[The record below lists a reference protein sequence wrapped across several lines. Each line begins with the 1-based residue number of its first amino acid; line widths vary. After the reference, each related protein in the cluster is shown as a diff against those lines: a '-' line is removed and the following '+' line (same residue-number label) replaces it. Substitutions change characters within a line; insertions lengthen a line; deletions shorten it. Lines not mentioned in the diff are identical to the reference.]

1 MNAVVLIYFLILGSN
16 DIVSQIISKHIS
28 EFYPYN
34 GYYLGNDFNCKFV
47 YERFLNILIR
57 PLRFYIEQFQSHRI
71 NTATTTMTTVS
82 PSNLQSNSST
92 IINCQLIERN
102 AQSSYKKFNNFN
114 DNGLELSSSL
124 SSSASTSSTE
134 STSSSSLSMFED
146 ECHISSDFTLNESQ
160 NFSSNI
166 STFLNETTLS
176 WDNTSTFNELL
187 TDNSSIYQ
195 QKLIQTS
202 CDLLLKF
209 ISEFNAY
216 SLGLINTKVLHS
228 KQNIFP
234 IQNECC
240 TPSRFGRRSLT
251 KCWETGSGSP
261 EAICFWVNKPGIY
274 ISGVRVYSSILFKFK
289 YQLQLLDQAFDDNK
303 TDKYDFKWKT
313 IASVSGVYFHEDNAK
328 NNKSNDV
335 CDIRFEHPILIHP
348 NIKYALLFK
357 NHSQYSYSGDMG
369 MAQVRGDDDTVFMFM
384 DCSLSKN
391 GTNLNR
397 GQIPQILYFN
407 IPFTNTNKDNE
418 NQALSNNS
426 LFDNYLSKKSIIT
439 MFKMAIDIFQN
450 ILQSLIESINE
461 KITEFN
467 NLNSLSSSHSRQ
479 ESLAESVRDT
489 KILSLIYKIFDSI
502 FIRQYLPLFIMHL
515 KNLKFDHSLSKD
527 LIISMSDLIPL
538 ISSLNQLI
546 HSHFQ
551 QYGGCSLKD
560 YKGTTHHITVESDHP
575 YKFVSVTNYL
585 VRFPK
590 TVKFMTIEF
599 DPKCCTSQPSD
610 YLEVTSIL

>member
-1 MNAVVLIYFLILGSN
+1 
-16 DIVSQIISKHIS
+16 
-28 EFYPYN
+28 
-34 GYYLGNDFNCKFV
+34 
-47 YERFLNILIR
+47 
-57 PLRFYIEQFQSHRI
+57 
-71 NTATTTMTTVS
+71 MTTVS

-92 IINCQLIERN
+92 IINCQLMERS
-102 AQSSYKKFNNFN
+102 AQSSYKKFNNYI

-124 SSSASTSSTE
+124 SSSNSSSSSSTE

-146 ECHISSDFTLNESQ
+146 ECHISSDFTINESQ

-166 STFLNETTLS
+166 STFFNETTLS
-176 WDNTSTFNELL
+176 WDNTSTINELL

-195 QKLIQTS
+195 QKLIQVS

-216 SLGLINTKVLHS
+216 SLGLINTKIFHS

-240 TPSRFGRRSLT
+240 TPSRFCRRSLT

-261 EAICFWVNKPGIY
+261 EAICFWVNKSGIY
-274 ISGVRVYSSILFKFK
+274 ISGVKVYSSVLTKFK
-289 YQLQLLDQAFDDNK
+289 YQLQLLDQAFDDIK

-313 IASVSGVYFHEDNAK
+313 IASVSGVYFHEDNSK
-328 NNKSNDV
+328 NKSTDV
-335 CDIRFEHPILIHP
+335 VDIRFERPILIQP

-369 MAQVRGDDDTVFMFM
+369 MAQVRGDDDIVFMFM

-407 IPFTNTNKDNE
+407 IPSTTTTKNNDN
-418 NQALSNNS
+418 QTLSTNS

-439 MFKMAIDIFQN
+439 MFKMAIDIFKN
-450 ILQSLIESINE
+450 ILQSLIESIKE

-467 NLNSLSSSHSRQ
+467 NLNSLSSSNSRQ

-502 FIRQYLPLFIMHL
+502 FIKQYLPMFIMHL
-515 KNLKFDHSLSKD
+515 KNLKFDQCLSKD
-527 LIISMSDLIPL
+527 LIIAMSDLIPL
-538 ISSLNQLI
+538 ISTLNQLI
-546 HSHFQ
+546 HTHFQ

-560 YKGTTHHITVESDHP
+560 YKGTSHHIIVESDHP

-590 TVKFMTIEF
+590 SVKFMTIEF
-599 DPKCCTSQPSD
+599 DPKCCTAQPSD
-610 YLEVTSIL
+610 YLEVMIK